1 MQTVDSPSRPPRL
14 LIVDDTPTNLQLL
27 SEMFKGQ
34 GYEIQAALSGRLALL
49 SVHNEPPDLILLD
62 IAMPD
67 ISGYEVCKL
76 LKEDEAFK
84 DIPIIFVS
92 GIQDNATIIRA
103 FSVGGVDY
111 ITKPFSVKEVLARVK
126 THLELRRQQRE
137 LQDKNIQLQ
146 NLEELRD
153 NLVHMIVH
161 DMRNPLLN
169 THACLDKVLG
179 MKDITVTTPVTA
191 TLRDALES
199 TEHLMVMINSILDVS
214 KMEAG
219 SIPLQLTE
227 VDLAL
232 VIGTIIQ
239 NADLLKKSRVLDLEV
254 AGPQTTVMGDADMLA
269 RVIYNLLSNALTYTS
284 ETTGEIHFR
293 IDSFDQTVRVSIQD
307 NGQGIPREFHQ
318 KIFEKFYQIN
328 SALGG
333 QRHSTGLGLT
343 FCQLAVEA
351 HGGLIGV
358 QSEDARGSLFWIE
371 LPVAGPAP
379 TENVS

>member
-1 MQTVDSPSRPPRL
+1 MQTADSPSHPPRL

-84 DIPIIFVS
+84 DIPVIFVS

-137 LQDKNIQLQ
+137 LQNKNIQLQ

-169 THACLDKVLG
+169 TNACLEKVLG
-179 MKDITVTTPVTA
+179 MKDVEFPTPVTA

-214 KMEAG
+214 KMESG
-219 SIPLQLTE
+219 MIPLQLTG

-232 VIGTIIQ
+232 VIRTIIQ
-239 NADLLKKSRVLDLEV
+239 NADHLKKSRTLDLEV
-254 AGPQTTVMGDADMLA
+254 AGSQTTVMGDANLLA
-269 RVIYNLLSNALTYTS
+269 RVIDNLLANALAYTS

-358 QSEDARGSLFWIE
+358 QSEEARGSLFWIE

-379 TENVS
+379 TENAS

>member
-179 MKDITVTTPVTA
+179 MKDITVPTPVTA